1 MRNRLR
7 LRLQQVFVIEA
18 ALVGLFF
25 ISATRFLIGMIYSR
39 AGGASI
45 VLSLDPATIPVGIPG
60 AVDAATVSKEII
72 FLVYMLALPLLAL
85 ILGRIRWV
93 TIVAVALIASG
104 RALMIG
110 NAGISPIIAAGMV
123 FGGGLVYIAM
133 LVRFRAQALPYLFV
147 VGIGAD
153 QVFRAIGNTLDPSWS
168 PDYLTT
174 QLVLS
179 VILVVLGIIT
189 TIGQGRQ
196 QKSEQ
201 SEVLPNYGLMP
212 IWGGIGLGGLLF
224 IELALLGLPNTVAGR
239 AAFDYTTIAP
249 FITLTTLLPL
259 IPWVRQRA
267 SNFVGVFDQNA
278 RGWLWMLLMALLI
291 VFGTRF
297 QGIIAGI
304 ALVIAQFTASLL
316 WWWLVRPRG
325 EKERQFTGLW
335 LVLAVLVFLLLASA
349 DNFTYDYGYVQNMPA
364 DLAFLNPYVPP
375 FLRAFR
381 GFGLGVLLLSVFLAA
396 LPMVQTRR
404 RIPWTGGTR
413 LASFFGLVL
422 AVGASIGVAAAVRP
436 PIIQGKRDTPQ
447 TPLNSIRI
455 GTYNIHAGFN
465 EFFYFDLDAI
475 ARTIQQSGADVVL
488 LQQVETGRLTSFG
501 VDEVLWLA
509 RRLGMGARFFP
520 TNEGLQGLAV
530 LSKIEIVK
538 DEGVLLTSTG
548 SQTGLQ
554 RVQIRPDEG
563 VITLYNTRL
572 EYLLEA
578 SDDRSV
584 DQQQQDQQRQLNE
597 IFGLLSTTY
606 ANDKNG
612 RLLVGGTFNNIP
624 DSPIGDQMRNA
635 GFLDPFA
642 GTGLPQELSATL
654 WRTGYPKVQ
663 FDYLWLWRRSLV
675 PIGANTVN
683 TNASDHRMAVIETFI
698 KGAQ

>member
-7 LRLQQVFVIEA
+7 LRLQQVFILEA

-45 VLSLDPATIPVGIPG
+45 VLSLDPATIPAGTPG
-60 AVDAATVSKEII
+60 VVDAASVTNEIV

-93 TIVAVALIASG
+93 TIATVVLIATG
-104 RALMIG
+104 RALMIA
-110 NAGISPIIAAGMV
+110 NTTISPIISAGMV
-123 FGGGLVYIAM
+123 FGGTLVYIAI

-147 VGIGAD
+147 LGIGAD
-153 QVFRAIGNTLDPSWS
+153 QVFRAVGNTLDPSWS
-168 PDYLTT
+168 PNYLNI
-174 QLVLS
+174 QIVLS
-179 VILVVLGIIT
+179 VILVLLSVIT
-189 TIGQGRQ
+189 TMGQGRQ
-196 QKSEQ
+196 QKTEQ

-212 IWGGIGLGGLLF
+212 IWGGIGMGGLLF
-224 IELALLGLPNTVAGR
+224 IELALLALPNTIAGR
-239 AAFDYTTIAP
+239 ASYDYTTLAP
-249 FITLTTLLPL
+249 FVTLATLLPL

-267 SNFVGVFDQNA
+267 SNFVGLFDQNV
-278 RGWLWMLLMALLI
+278 RGWLWMLLMALML

-297 QGIIAGI
+297 QGVIAGI
-304 ALVIAQFTASLL
+304 SLILAQFAASLL

-335 LVLAVLVFLLLASA
+335 LLLGVLVFVVLIAA
-349 DNFTYDYGYVQNMPA
+349 DNFTYDYGYVQNMPP

-381 GFGLGVLLLSVFLAA
+381 GFGLGVLLLGIFLAA

-413 LASFFGLVL
+413 LASFFGLLIAAGVS
-422 AVGASIGVAAAVRP
+422 VGVASAVRP
-436 PIIQGKRDTPQ
+436 PIIQGVRDSAQ

-488 LQQVETGRLTSFG
+488 IQQAEIGRLTSFG

-530 LSKIEIVK
+530 LSRVEIVSE
-538 DEGVLLTSTG
+538 EGVLLTSSG

-572 EYLLEA
+572 EYLLET
-578 SDDRSV
+578 SENRTV
-584 DQQQQDQQRQLNE
+584 EQEQQDQQRQLSE
-597 IFGLLSTTY
+597 IFGLLNTTY
-606 ANDKNG
+606 ANDKLG
-612 RLLVGGTFNNIP
+612 RLLIGGTFNNIP

-642 GTGLPQELSATL
+642 GTGLPSELSATL

-675 PIGANTVN
+675 PVGANTVN